1 MMHNGLLHRTL
12 MLTFWKID
20 RTKATMRQ
28 KRASFLKTLLRL
40 KNLFMFTALAFLTM
54 SSIVIS
60 APYADVVMDA
70 RSGEI
75 LRTRNADTRLHPASL
90 TKMMTLYIAFEAIE
104 NGEIDV
110 DKKVVIS
117 RKAANERPSK
127 LGLRTGQKISLR
139 YLIRAAAIKS
149 ANDAATAI
157 GEAISGSEAAFAR
170 RMNRTAKSLG
180 MTRST
185 FKNAHGLTE
194 KGHLST
200 ARDMTILGRHL
211 MYDYPG
217 YYKIFKRKKTDAS
230 VQQVRNTNRKFL
242 SAYSG
247 ADGIK
252 TGYTHKAGFNLVASA
267 KRENK
272 RIIAT
277 VFGGKSTLTRNK
289 QAAILLDLGFERA
302 PLNSPL
308 ILPIRK
314 RYLAVKEQKYNIPIE
329 KSLRPF
335 AKSSKSESDILL
347 AMAKDIAKTVKISL
361 SKNVINVSENFDE
374 NPSSKVKKNNDL
386 IVVTRASEPRIKNW
400 KIDLGKQNTRF
411 QAEKLLLKAALHEIS
426 LLAGAKRFVVQ
437 GRGGFQARF
446 TNLSKDNAEKICVKL
461 KARNFPDC
469 RALGP
474 TS

>member
-1 MMHNGLLHRTL
+1 
-12 MLTFWKID
+12 
-20 RTKATMRQ
+20 
-28 KRASFLKTLLRL
+28 
-40 KNLFMFTALAFLTM
+40 MFAVLALLTM
-54 SSIVIS
+54 SSITIG

-90 TKMMTLYIAFEAIE
+90 TKMMTLYIAFEAVE

-127 LGLRTGQKISLR
+127 LGLRAGQKISLR

-211 MYDYPG
+211 MYDYPE

-230 VQQVRNTNRKFL
+230 LQQVRNTNRKFL

-289 QAAILLDLGFERA
+289 QAAMLLDLGFKRT
-302 PLNSPL
+302 PINSPL
-308 ILPIRK
+308 VLPEK
-314 RYLAVKEQKYNIPIE
+314 KPYQVTKEQENSNRIV
-329 KSLRPF
+329 KSLRPI
-335 AKSSKSESDILL
+335 AKNTNKENDILS
-347 AMAKDIAKTVKISL
+347 AIAKDIAKTVQISL
-361 SKNVINVSENFDE
+361 SKNVIKISENIGEDPE
-374 NPSSKVKKNNDL
+374 RKINSNNDL
-386 IVVTRASEPRIKNW
+386 VVVSRVSGARIKNW
-400 KIDLGKQNTRF
+400 KIDLGKHNTRF

-437 GRGGFQARF
+437 RHGGFQARF
-446 TNLSKDNAEKICVKL
+446 TNLSRDNAEKICIKL
-461 KARNFPDC
+461 IARNFENC
-469 RALGP
+469 KALGP

>member
-1 MMHNGLLHRTL
+1 
-12 MLTFWKID
+12 
-20 RTKATMRQ
+20 
-28 KRASFLKTLLRL
+28 
-40 KNLFMFTALAFLTM
+40 MFAVLALLTM
-54 SSIVIS
+54 SSITIG

-90 TKMMTLYIAFEAIE
+90 TKMMTLYIAFEAVE

-127 LGLRTGQKISLR
+127 LGLRAGQKISLR

-211 MYDYPG
+211 MYDYPE

-230 VQQVRNTNRKFL
+230 LQQVRNTNRKFL

-272 RIIAT
+272 RVIAT

-289 QAAILLDLGFERA
+289 QAAMLLDLGFKRT
-302 PLNSPL
+302 PINSPL
-308 ILPIRK
+308 VLPEK
-314 RYLAVKEQKYNIPIE
+314 KPYQVTKEQENSNRIV
-329 KSLRPF
+329 KSLRPI
-335 AKSSKSESDILL
+335 AKNTNNENDILS
-347 AMAKDIAKTVKISL
+347 AIAKDIAKTVQISL
-361 SKNVINVSENFDE
+361 SKNVIKISENIGEDPE
-374 NPSSKVKKNNDL
+374 RKINSNNDL
-386 IVVTRASEPRIKNW
+386 VVVSRVSGARIKNW
-400 KIDLGKQNTRF
+400 KIDLGKHNTRF

-437 GRGGFQARF
+437 RHGGFQARF
-446 TNLSKDNAEKICVKL
+446 TNLSRDNAEKICIKL
-461 KARNFPDC
+461 KARNFENC
-469 RALGP
+469 KALGP

>member
-1 MMHNGLLHRTL
+1 
-12 MLTFWKID
+12 
-20 RTKATMRQ
+20 
-28 KRASFLKTLLRL
+28 
-40 KNLFMFTALAFLTM
+40 MFAVLALLTM
-54 SSIVIS
+54 SSITIG

-90 TKMMTLYIAFEAIE
+90 TKMMTLYIAFEAVE

-127 LGLRTGQKISLR
+127 LGLRAGQKISLR

-211 MYDYPG
+211 MYDYPE

-230 VQQVRNTNRKFL
+230 LQQVRNTNRKFL

-272 RIIAT
+272 RVIAT

-289 QAAILLDLGFERA
+289 QAAMLLDLGFKRT
-302 PLNSPL
+302 PINSPL
-308 ILPIRK
+308 VLPEK
-314 RYLAVKEQKYNIPIE
+314 KPYQVTKEQENSNRIV
-329 KSLRPF
+329 KSLRPI
-335 AKSSKSESDILL
+335 AKNTNKENDILS
-347 AMAKDIAKTVKISL
+347 AIAKDIAKTVQISL
-361 SKNVINVSENFDE
+361 SKNVIKISENIGEDPE
-374 NPSSKVKKNNDL
+374 RKINSNNDL
-386 IVVTRASEPRIKNW
+386 VVVSRASGARIKNW
-400 KIDLGKQNTRF
+400 KIDLGKHNTRF

-437 GRGGFQARF
+437 RHGGFQARF
-446 TNLSKDNAEKICVKL
+446 TNLSRDNAEKICIKL
-461 KARNFPDC
+461 KARNFENC
-469 RALGP
+469 KALGP

>member
-1 MMHNGLLHRTL
+1 
-12 MLTFWKID
+12 MLACLTVPSI
-20 RTKATMRQ
+20 
-28 KRASFLKTLLRL
+28 
-40 KNLFMFTALAFLTM
+40 AL
-54 SSIVIS
+54 S

-110 DKKVVIS
+110 DKKVTIS

-127 LGLRTGQKISLR
+127 LGLKAGQKIALR

-230 VQQVRNTNRKFL
+230 LQQVRNTNRKFL
-242 SAYSG
+242 SAYDG

-252 TGYTHKAGFNLVASA
+252 TGYTYKAGFNLVASA
-267 KRENK
+267 ERKNK

-289 QAAILLDLGFERA
+289 QAAKLLDIGFERV
-302 PLNSPL
+302 PENSPL
-308 ILPIRK
+308 IPPKRISSQALEEQEYKIR
-314 RYLAVKEQKYNIPIE
+314 VI
-329 KSLRPF
+329 KSLRPI
-335 AKSSKSESDILL
+335 SKNNKIENELL
-347 AMAKDIAKTVKISL
+347 LTVAKDIAKTVTISL
-361 SKNVINVSENFDE
+361 SKNVRKIKHD
-374 NPSSKVKKNNDL
+374 SKVDQQNIQNKTNEL
-386 IVVTRASEPRIKNW
+386 VVVTRASDSNIKNW
-400 KIDLGKQNTRF
+400 RVNLGNYNTRF

-426 LLAGAKRFVVQ
+426 LLAGAKRLVSQ
-437 GRGGFQARF
+437 KSSGFEAKF
-446 TNLSKDNAEKICVKL
+446 INLSRTNAEKICIKL
-461 KARNFPDC
+461 KARNFQRCEPS
-469 RALGP
+469 GP